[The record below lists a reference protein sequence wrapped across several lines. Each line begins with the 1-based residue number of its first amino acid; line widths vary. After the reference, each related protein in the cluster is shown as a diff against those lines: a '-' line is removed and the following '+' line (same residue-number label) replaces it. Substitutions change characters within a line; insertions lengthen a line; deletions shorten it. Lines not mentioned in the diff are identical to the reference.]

1 MKNILINPKISININ
16 RKEINDQI
24 DHALIGWLINNS
36 FNPIVIPNKLLSL
49 PKNKLNKFL
58 KSLKLSGIIFSGG
71 NEVKKKSLRYKFQNY
86 LLDYSLKN
94 KLPILGICQG
104 MQFMGVR
111 FGSKLIK
118 VKNHVR
124 KIHKLVNLTKEKFP
138 KKTNSYHN
146 FSLKNC
152 PKNFVITTKSIDG
165 NIESIKHKFFPWE
178 GWMWHPERDKFID
191 EINNKRLRKIFN

>member
-1 MKNILINPKISININ
+1 
-16 RKEINDQI
+16 
-24 DHALIGWLINNS
+24 
-36 FNPIVIPNKLLSL
+36 
-49 PKNKLNKFL
+49 
-58 KSLKLSGIIFSGG
+58 
-71 NEVKKKSLRYKFQNY
+71 
-86 LLDYSLKN
+86 
-94 KLPILGICQG
+94 
-104 MQFMGVR
+104 MGVR

-124 KIHKLVNLTKEKFP
+124 KIHKLINLTKEKFP

-178 GWMWHPERDKFID
+178 GWMWHPESE
-191 EINNKRLRKIFN
+191 EIPNSQDIARMKLLLNKLD